1 MPTSKPIIF
10 GPKNKGIVW
19 SLKPPL
25 HYLLSCY
32 FLQSSNSNC
41 HTWRE
46 TEMAEVVSSF
56 VEEGGDGAASDQQ
69 S

>member
-1 MPTSKPIIF
+1 MPTSEPIIF

-19 SLKPPL
+19 SSKPPL
-25 HYLLSCY
+25 HYLLGCY

-46 TEMAEVVSSF
+46 TEMVEEVSSF
-56 VEEGGDGAASDQQ
+56 VEEGGDGAASAQQ